1 MSTVNHPKI
10 EKYIE
15 EVCELIKNR
24 RVHENIKDELIDHI
38 EEIIEDYKDV
48 GLTEEEAI
56 DKALLQMGSSEVVGR
71 DLDKVHKAAPDW
83 ILLGITGLFILVGI
97 FTIGFIQ
104 KNNST
109 PLTLHFNFLGK
120 TIIYAL
126 GGIILAAFL
135 LKIDY
140 RKFKKYSKYLYGGVM
155 ILLLYQIVFGR
166 YLGCIMYQM
175 FIGPIGFYAKDIIV
189 LPFFLILALAGIFD
203 KWNWKDTKSI
213 LEGVIIAFVPAM
225 FFIFGNASGGM
236 VIYTIA
242 AITLMIISG
251 LKLKHIIIS
260 FGVMGT
266 IALFYMFSEP
276 YAIERLYTFFNPSL
290 DPIHGIGGH
299 YNQLVA
305 LRESAG
311 LFGQGSNF
319 ARDMLPEIH
328 TDFIFTY
335 IVYSFG
341 WIAGIILISLIL
353 AFIIRIGLI
362 GKNTKESYGK
372 LLVSGLCALFVVQ
385 FLLSISASLA
395 LFETISVSMPFIS
408 FGGSQFLINII
419 AISIV
424 SNVYKWRNTPY
435 NAKIQ

>member
-1 MSTVNHPKI
+1 MSTVNHSKI

-15 EVCELIKNR
+15 EVCEMIKNR

-38 EEIIEDYKDV
+38 EEIIEDYIDV

-56 DKALLQMGSSEVVGR
+56 NKALMQMGSSEVVGR
-71 DLDKVHKAAPDW
+71 DLNEVHKAVPDW
-83 ILLGITGLFILVGI
+83 MLLGITGLFILVGI
-97 FTIGFIQ
+97 FTLGFIQ
-104 KNNST
+104 KNNA
-109 PLTLHFNFLGK
+109 LTLSLYFNFLGK

-155 ILLLYQIVFGR
+155 IILLAQIVYGH
-166 YLGCIMYQM
+166 GAMGWII
-175 FIGPIGFYAKDIIV
+175 IGPIRFDAFSIA
-189 LPFFLILALAGIFD
+189 PFFLIIALAGIFD
-203 KWNWKDTKSI
+203 EWNWNDTKSI
-213 LEGVIIAFVPAM
+213 LKGVIIAFIPII
-225 FFIFGNASGGM
+225 FFILGNASVSM
-236 VIYTIA
+236 IIYTIA
-242 AITLMIISG
+242 AVTLIIISG
-251 LKLKHIIIS
+251 VKLKHIITL
-260 FGVMGT
+260 FGIIGT
-266 IALFYMFSEP
+266 IFLFYMSSEP
-276 YAIERLYTFFNPSL
+276 DGIKRLYVFFNPSL
-290 DPIHGIGGH
+290 DVDGI
-299 YNQLVA
+299 VT
-305 LRESAG
+305 LRKSAG

-319 ARDMLPEIH
+319 TPNMLPEAN

-353 AFIIRIGLI
+353 AFIIRIVII
-362 GKNTKESYGK
+362 GKSTKESYGK

-385 FLLSISASLA
+385 FLLSISVSLG
-395 LFETISVSMPFIS
+395 LSPTVPVSMPFIS
-408 FGGSQFLINII
+408 YGGSQLLINII
-419 AISIV
+419 SISIV

>member
-15 EVCELIKNR
+15 EVCGLIKNK

-38 EEIIEDYKDV
+38 ESIIEDYKDV

-56 DKALLQMGSSEVVGR
+56 DKALMQMGSSEAVGR
-71 DLDKVHKAAPDW
+71 DLNEVHKAAPDW
-83 ILLGITGLFILVGI
+83 MLLGMTGLFILVGI
-97 FTIGFIQ
+97 FTLGFIQ
-104 KNNST
+104 KNNALSHS
-109 PLTLHFNFLGK
+109 LYANFSGK
-120 TIIYAL
+120 TIVYAL
-126 GGIILAAFL
+126 GGILLAVIL

-140 RKFKKYSKYLYGGVM
+140 KRFKKYSKYIYVGVI
-155 ILLLYQIVFGR
+155 ILLIYQIFIRSG
-166 YLGCIMYQM
+166 YINGAIGWIT
-175 FIGPIGFYAKDIIV
+175 IGPISFNSFSIA
-189 LPFFLILALAGIFD
+189 PFFLIIALAGMFD
-203 KWNWKDTKSI
+203 EWNWNDTKSI
-213 LEGVIIAFVPAM
+213 LKGIFIAFAPVI
-225 FFIFGNASGGM
+225 FFSLGNASVSM

-242 AITLMIISG
+242 AVTLMIISG

-260 FGVMGT
+260 FGAMGP
-266 IALFYMFSEP
+266 IALFYMFNEP
-276 YAIERLYTFFNPSL
+276 YRIERLYLFFNPSL
-290 DPIHGIGGH
+290 DIDGMGEL
-299 YNQLVA
+299 YNELVA
-305 LRESAG
+305 ARESAG

-319 ARDMLPEIH
+319 VQDMLPEIH

-353 AFIIRIGLI
+353 AFIIRVGLI
-362 GKNTKESYGK
+362 GKSTKESYGK

-385 FLLSISASLA
+385 FLLSISVNLA
-395 LFETISVSMPFIS
+395 LSATVSVSMPFIS
-408 FGGSQFLINII
+408 YGGSQLLINII

>member
-15 EVCELIKNR
+15 EVCGLIKNK

-38 EEIIEDYKDV
+38 ESIIEDYKDV

-56 DKALLQMGSSEVVGR
+56 DKALMQMGSSEAVGR
-71 DLDKVHKAAPDW
+71 DLNKVHKAAPDW
-83 ILLGITGLFILVGI
+83 MLLGITGLFILVGI
-97 FTIGFIQ
+97 FTLGFIQ
-104 KNNST
+104 KNNALLDSSYV
-109 PLTLHFNFLGK
+109 NFLGK
-120 TIIYAL
+120 TIIYAF

-155 ILLLYQIVFGR
+155 LLLLSQIFIR
-166 YLGCIMYQM
+166 TECINGTIGWII
-175 FIGPIGFYAKDIIV
+175 IGPISFNVFNIA
-189 LPFFLILALAGIFD
+189 PFFLILALAGIFD
-203 KWNWKDTKSI
+203 KWNWKEVKSI
-213 LEGVIIAFVPAM
+213 LKGIVIVFIPVI
-225 FFIFGNASGGM
+225 FFSIGNASVSM

-242 AITLMIISG
+242 AVTLMIISG

-260 FGVMGT
+260 FGAMGP
-266 IALFYMFSEP
+266 IALFYMFNEP
-276 YAIERLYTFFNPSL
+276 YRIERLYLFFNPSL
-290 DPIHGIGGH
+290 DIDGMGEL
-299 YNQLVA
+299 YNELVA
-305 LRESAG
+305 ARESAG

-319 ARDMLPEIH
+319 VQDMLPEIH

-353 AFIIRIGLI
+353 AFIIRVGLI
-362 GKNTKESYGK
+362 GKGTKESYGK

-385 FLLSISASLA
+385 FLLSISVNLA
-395 LFETISVSMPFIS
+395 LSATVSVSMPFIS
-408 FGGSQFLINII
+408 YGGSQLLINII

-424 SNVYKWRNTPY
+424 ANVYKWRNTPY
-435 NAKIQ
+435 NVKIQ

>member
-38 EEIIEDYKDV
+38 EEIIEDYRDV

-56 DKALLQMGSSEVVGR
+56 DKALMQMGSSEAIGR
-71 DLDKVHKAAPDW
+71 DLNKVHKAAPDW

-97 FTIGFIQ
+97 FTLGFIQ
-104 KNNST
+104 KNNASSSMVD
-109 PLTLHFNFLGK
+109 FNFLGK

-140 RKFKKYSKYLYGGVM
+140 RKFKKYSKYLYGGVI
-155 ILLLYQIVFGR
+155 ILLLYQIVSGH
-166 YLGCIMYQM
+166 YLVWTIGQM
-175 FIGPIGFYAKDIIV
+175 FGPIRSYTKDIIV
-189 LPFFLILALAGIFD
+189 FPFFLIIALAGIFD
-203 KWNWKDTKSI
+203 RWNWKDTKSI
-213 LEGVIIAFVPAM
+213 LKGIIIAFVPTI
-225 FFIFGNASGGM
+225 FFIIGKDSESII
-236 VIYTIA
+236 IYTIA
-242 AITLMIISG
+242 AVTLMIISG

-260 FGVMGT
+260 FGVIGPIT
-266 IALFYMFSEP
+266 LFYMFSEP
-276 YAIERLYTFFNPSL
+276 YAIEGLQLFFNPSL
-290 DPIHGIGGH
+290 DPIHGIGGS
-299 YNQLVA
+299 YDLLVV

-311 LFGQGSNF
+311 LFGQGANF
-319 ARDMLPEIH
+319 TRGMLPEVH

-341 WIAGIILISLIL
+341 WIVGIILISLIL
-353 AFIIRIGLI
+353 AFIIRIGII
-362 GKNTKESYGK
+362 GKSTKESYGK
-372 LLVSGLCALFVVQ
+372 LLVSGLCVLFVVQ
-385 FLLSISASLA
+385 FLLSISVSLMLSPA
-395 LFETISVSMPFIS
+395 VSVNMPFI
-408 FGGSQFLINII
+408 GYGASQFLINIT

-424 SNVYKWRNTPY
+424 SNVHKWRNTPY

>member
-1 MSTVNHPKI
+1 MSTVNYPKI

-56 DKALLQMGSSEVVGR
+56 DKALLQMGSSEAIGR
-71 DLDKVHKAAPDW
+71 DLNKVHKAAPDW

-104 KNNST
+104 KNNAEPYS
-109 PLTLHFNFLGK
+109 LHFNFLK
-120 TIIYAL
+120 QTIIYAL
-126 GGIILAAFL
+126 GGIILSAFL

-155 ILLLYQIVFGR
+155 ILLLAQIVCGHYSSWRIFG
-166 YLGCIMYQM
+166 GIT
-175 FIGPIGFYAKDIIV
+175 IGPISFNGLIV

-203 KWNWKDTKSI
+203 RWNWKDTKSI
-213 LEGVIIAFVPAM
+213 LKGVIIAFVPTI
-225 FFIFGNASGGM
+225 FFIIGG
-236 VIYTIA
+236 VSESIIIYTIA
-242 AITLMIISG
+242 AVTLMIISG
-251 LKLKHIIIS
+251 LKLKHAIIS

-266 IALFYMFSEP
+266 IALFYMFSKP
-276 YAIERLYTFFNPSL
+276 YAIERLHLFFNPSL
-290 DPIHGIGGH
+290 DGDGIGSH

-311 LFGQGSNF
+311 LFGQGANF
-319 ARDMLPEIH
+319 TPGMLSGVHEH
-328 TDFIFTY
+328 FVFTY

-341 WIAGIILISLIL
+341 WIVGIILISLIL

-362 GKNTKESYGK
+362 GKSTKESYGK
-372 LLVSGLCALFVVQ
+372 LLVSGLCVLFVVQ
-385 FLLSISASLA
+385 FLLSISFGLMLSPAV
-395 LFETISVSMPFIS
+395 SVDMPFI
-408 FGGSQFLINII
+408 GYGRNQFLINII

-424 SNVYKWRNTPY
+424 SNVHKWRNTPY

>member
-15 EVCELIKNR
+15 EVCVMIKNR
-24 RVHENIKDELIDHI
+24 RVHESIKDELIDHI

-56 DKALLQMGSSEVVGR
+56 DKALLQMGSSEVIGR
-71 DLDKVHKAAPDW
+71 DLNKVHKAVPDW
-83 ILLGITGLFILVGI
+83 MLLGMTGLFILVGI
-97 FTIGFIQ
+97 FTLGFIQ
-104 KNNST
+104 KNNALS
-109 PLTLHFNFLGK
+109 HSSYANFLGK
-120 TIIYAL
+120 TIVYAL
-126 GGIILAAFL
+126 GGIFLAVIL

-140 RKFKKYSKYLYGGVM
+140 RRFKKYSKYLYGGVM
-155 ILLLYQIVFGR
+155 ILLIYQTFIR
-166 YLGCIMYQM
+166 TECINGTIGWII
-175 FIGPIGFYAKDIIV
+175 IGPISFNGFSIA
-189 LPFFLILALAGIFD
+189 PFFLIIALAGIFD
-203 KWNWKDTKSI
+203 KWNWKDVKSI
-213 LEGVIIAFVPAM
+213 LKGIVIAFVPVI
-225 FFIFGNASGGM
+225 FFSIGNAPVSM

-242 AITLMIISG
+242 AVTLMIISG

-260 FGVMGT
+260 FGVIGP
-266 IALFYMFSEP
+266 IFLFYMFSEP
-276 YAIERLYTFFNPSL
+276 YRIKRLYVLFNPSL
-290 DPIHGIGGH
+290 DVDGMGWI
-299 YNQLVA
+299 YNQLVT

-319 ARDMLPEIH
+319 TSNMLPEVH

-341 WIAGIILISLIL
+341 WIVGIILISLIL
-353 AFIIRIGLI
+353 AFIIRIGII
-362 GKNTKESYGK
+362 GKSTKESYGK
-372 LLVSGLCALFVVQ
+372 LLVSGFCALFVVQ
-385 FLLSISASLA
+385 FLLSISVSLT
-395 LFETISVSMPFIS
+395 LSPTVSVSMPFIS
-408 FGGSQFLINII
+408 YGGSQLLINII